1 VDKFYTPEPLARDLL
16 SRCSFVTSSARVM
29 DPSCGGGAL
38 LSAAEIVL
46 SAKSC
51 VGIDLDGGTIRS
63 LRRTKP
69 HWRLSVA
76 NLLCE
81 RSVRKSLAGKSE
93 LAPSVLL
100 LNPPFSQND
109 RKYVEFQRPNGEIFR
124 VGRAMQFLL
133 QAIELFKPTEGIF
146 AIVPESLIYSELDEQ
161 ARNLIGS
168 EFKVREIAALK
179 SSTFKGARVRSIA
192 LELRRNLDREKTARN
207 HTSGAIPIRF
217 ERGSL
222 PVHRAVPCHN
232 GAPFIH
238 TTDLLSLAEKRF
250 CGFNVEAGRI
260 CQRGWAL
267 LLPRVGVPKLSIIRK
282 NYFARPVRLSDCV
295 MALWCRDRHSVEFIE
310 RTVLDNWPEFI
321 HLYRGTG
328 ARYVTVARIQCWLA
342 EKGIIAESL

>member
-1 VDKFYTPEPLARDLL
+1 MDKYYTPELLARDLL

-51 VGIDLDGGTIRS
+51 VGLDLDGVTIRS

-81 RSVRKSLAGKSE
+81 RSVRKSLVGKSE

-100 LNPPFSQND
+100 LNPPFSQNG

-146 AIVPESLIYSELDEQ
+146 AIVPESLIYSELDER

-168 EFKVREIAALK
+168 QFKIREIAALK
-179 SSTFKGARVRSIA
+179 SSTFEGARVRSVA
-192 LELRRNLDREKTARN
+192 VELRRNLDREEHVRN
-207 HTSGAIPIRF
+207 HTRGAMPIRF

-222 PVHRAVPCHN
+222 PVHRAVPFQI
-232 GAPFIH
+232 GVPFIH
-238 TTDLLSLAEKRF
+238 STDPLCQPSLH
-250 CGFNVEAGRI
+250 
-260 CQRGWAL
+260 
-267 LLPRVGVPKLSIIRK
+267 P
-282 NYFARPVRLSDCV
+282 
-295 MALWCRDRHSVEFIE
+295 
-310 RTVLDNWPEFI
+310 
-321 HLYRGTG
+321 
-328 ARYVTVARIQCWLA
+328 
-342 EKGIIAESL
+342 